1 MVESADFR
9 ELYDLARRGELDRP
23 EVWSILV
30 EREMGTRPVVV
41 GEVPGEEAVEIS
53 LAEYEDMI
61 QALAPDRADEP
72 LAERVLPRALR
83 RREHLLDPHALHA
96 APELLAIDLV
106 AITQEIA
113 WGGVVWEGVDELLR
127 GPGGG
132 GVLGHVEV
140 DDAPAVVGEDDE
152 DEEDAEASGRHG
164 EEVDRDQVGDVV
176 SEERPPGLRRLGLTL
191 RHEPGDGPL
200 GDLDAELQKLSVD
213 ARGAPERIRGGHL
226 PHEAGDLGIDA
237 GATTGRPTGEPGPV
251 LAEPTA
257 LPSEDGS
264 GCHDNQ
270 CLPPPGPNPGQG
282 GPEQAV
288 GLVELRA
295 RRHSLVDGELLT
307 QGQVLEG
314 ELAVAADKERQKPQH
329 VECEGDHE
337 RRLWPDEADGS
348 ITCWPNEVLANHRGA
363 GLREPRARLLRRSGV
378 PRYGFSAGLRDG
390 V

>member
-41 GEVPGEEAVEIS
+41 GEVPGEEAVEVS
-53 LAEYEDMI
+53 LAEHEDMI

-152 DEEDAEASGRHG
+152 DEEDAETSGRHG

-176 SEERPPGLRRLGLTL
+176 GEERPPGLRGLGLTL

-213 ARGAPERIRGGHL
+213 ARGPQRGFAAAIFL
-226 PHEAGDLGIDA
+226 
-237 GATTGRPTGEPGPV
+237 TR
-251 LAEPTA
+251 LAISA
-257 LPSEDGS
+257 
-264 GCHDNQ
+264 
-270 CLPPPGPNPGQG
+270 
-282 GPEQAV
+282 
-288 GLVELRA
+288 
-295 RRHSLVDGELLT
+295 LT
-307 QGQVLEG
+307 QGRPPVGRRESRVQYWRNRRRCHRRTVAGVTITSACLHPVQT
-314 ELAVAADKERQKPQH
+314 LARAAQ
-329 VECEGDHE
+329 
-337 RRLWPDEADGS
+337 
-348 ITCWPNEVLANHRGA
+348 N
-363 GLREPRARLLRRSGV
+363 RRSAWWSFGRGV
-378 PRYGFSAGLRDG
+378 IRL
-390 V
+390 